1 MHKNNIVSILLAT
14 YNREKYLKETI
25 LSIINQTYKDIEL
38 VIVDD
43 GSTDNTWQELVK
55 FKKEYRARFANI
67 VLKKQKNI
75 GIGLSAVKLLKLAT
89 GSYCFFIDSDDIIKP
104 DAISLLHNFL
114 SRHRSYALAVG
125 DNEYIDGSSKLFYL
139 DKHRRHTYNI
149 KKAVYK
155 TRNQSLQNIRT
166 DINLYSNDF
175 GSYSSL
181 VKENYILNG
190 FLVKTDAIKKIGG
203 FIKGAP
209 AYDYYLMLQL
219 SKYFKFKYIDKIL
232 YSYRCHDNNDF
243 STSNIL
249 SERVCSTL
257 KKELQI
263 IKNINLKNLNANAR
277 TCIKN
282 RFAEIILSARIKK
295 LKSKKTV

>member
-14 YNREKYLKETI
+14 YNREKYLTKTI
-25 LSIINQTYKDIEL
+25 LSIINQTYKNIEL

-55 FKKEYRARFANI
+55 FKKKYRTRFTNI
-67 VLKKQKNI
+67 VLKKQKNM
-75 GIGLSAVKLLKLAT
+75 GIGLSAVKLLKLAS
-89 GSYCFFIDSDDIIKP
+89 GDYCFFIDSDDTIKP
-104 DAISLLHNFL
+104 DAVSSLHNFL
-114 SRHRSYALAVG
+114 SRHSTYALAVG

-139 DKHRRHTYNI
+139 DKHRRHTYDV

-155 TRNQSLQNIRT
+155 TRNQALQNIRT
-166 DINLYSNDF
+166 DIDLYSNEF
-175 GSYSSL
+175 GTYSSL

-203 FIKGAP
+203 FVKDAP

-219 SKYFKFKYIDKIL
+219 SKYFKFKYIDKVL

-243 STSNIL
+243 STSDIL
-249 SERVCSTL
+249 SARVCCTL

-263 IKNINLKNLNANAR
+263 IKNINLNDLNSNAKN
-277 TCIKN
+277 CIKN
-282 RFAEIILSARIKK
+282 RFAEIILSARIKNLEAK
-295 LKSKKTV
+295 QTV